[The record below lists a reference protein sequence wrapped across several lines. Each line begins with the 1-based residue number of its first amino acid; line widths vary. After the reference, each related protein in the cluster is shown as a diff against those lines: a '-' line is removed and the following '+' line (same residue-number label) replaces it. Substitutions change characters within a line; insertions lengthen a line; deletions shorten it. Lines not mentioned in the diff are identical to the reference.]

1 MHIFMIE
8 KIAASIL
15 FFLVFSDIV
24 MAATVHGDVYDINF
38 NKLTNSIVEVNSVP
52 KQSLIVKD
60 SGYNFKLNPGDYTI
74 KAYYLKNNE
83 LIAYTQENLLI
94 KDLAGDYNL
103 DLILFPYI
111 EDENLTS
118 IDIDIIDYLR
128 PETNNKF
135 NILLVFLS
143 LISILVVAYLIIS
156 FRKTMH
162 NKEKIH
168 NTVDSIAEAKLAAAE
183 EKKDEFLEKAYS
195 IIREEKRINQK
206 DLRKKMMLS
215 EAKISLIITQLESE
229 GKVKKIKKGRG
240 NVIIFAK

>member
-1 MHIFMIE
+1 MDG
-8 KIAASIL
+8 KIAALIL
-15 FFLVFSDIV
+15 FFLVFSDIG

-52 KQSLIVKD
+52 KQSFIVKD
-60 SGYNFKLNPGDYTI
+60 SGYNFKLNPGNYTI
-74 KAYYLKNNE
+74 KAYYLKNKE

-103 DLILFPYI
+103 DLILFPHV
-111 EDENLTS
+111 EDENLTG
-118 IDIDIIDYLR
+118 IELDIIDYLK

-143 LISILVVAYLIIS
+143 LISILVVAYLIMS
-156 FRKTMH
+156 FRRTMR

-168 NTVDSIAEAKLAAAE
+168 EAVDYIEKAKLADLE

-195 IIREEKRINQK
+195 IIKEEKRINQK

-240 NVIIFAK
+240 NIIIFAK